1 MAETDFKERVA
12 YLQDEFWKSK
22 KLLPFEGNNRFH
34 PLGMPDTE
42 VIYDFEIQ
50 NNIYSITAFFEQEHK
65 LVIYYHAI

>member
-50 NNIYSITAFFEQEHK
+50 KKIY
-65 LVIYYHAI
+65 